1 MGLNDLH
8 PQKNDPKKNE
18 LDERDLQITRWI
30 KEMPDLEPPSRL
42 LSSVMEALQPKRSPW
57 WRRMYLWAQ
66 TPKTVHLTPLKLA
79 PVAAVLFVAIL
90 VSSLLLFRQKEA
102 PYLQSSGERPIP
114 VVFSLNLSGAQSVSV
129 IGTFN
134 AWKPRGYE
142 MQLDRE
148 LKRWSLTVSL
158 PEGRH
163 EYMFLVDGQKMIL
176 DPEALIHQEDGFGN
190 QNSVLVLRRANG
202 ETT

>member
-8 PQKNDPKKNE
+8 PKKDDPEKNE

-42 LSSVMEALQPKRSPW
+42 LSSVMEALQPKGSPW

-66 TPKTVHLTPLKLA
+66 TPKTIRLTPLKLA
-79 PVAAVLFVAIL
+79 PVAAVLIVVIL
-90 VSSLLLFRQKEA
+90 LSSLLFLRQKEA
-102 PYLQSSGERPIP
+102 PYLQGSGERRIP
-114 VVFSLNLSGAQSVSV
+114 VVFSLSLSGVQSVSV
-129 IGTFN
+129 VGSFN
-134 AWKPRGYE
+134 AWKPQGYE

-148 LKRWSLTVSL
+148 LKRWVLAVSL

-163 EYMFLVDGQKMIL
+163 EYVFLVNGQKMIL

-190 QNSVLVLRRANG
+190 QNSVLVLRRKNG

>member
-8 PQKNDPKKNE
+8 PQKNDPEKNE

-42 LSSVMEALQPKRSPW
+42 LSSVMEAVQPKRSPW

-129 IGTFN
+129 VGSFN
-134 AWKPRGYE
+134 TWKPQGYE

-148 LKRWSLTVSL
+148 LKRWVLAVSL

-163 EYMFLVDGQKMIL
+163 EYVFLVNGQKMIL

-190 QNSVLVLRRANG
+190 QNSVLVLRRKNG

>member
-8 PQKNDPKKNE
+8 PKKDDPEKNE

-30 KEMPDLEPPSRL
+30 KEMPDLEPPQRL
-42 LSSVMEALQPKRSPW
+42 LSSVMESLQPKRSPW
-57 WRRMYLWAQ
+57 WHQIYLWAQ
-66 TPKTVHLTPLKLA
+66 TPKTIRLTPLKLA
-79 PVAAVLFVAIL
+79 PVTAVFLIAIL
-90 VSSLLLFRQKEA
+90 LSGLFFLRQKEA
-102 PYLQSSGERPIP
+102 PYLQSSEERLIP

-129 IGTFN
+129 VGSFN
-134 AWKPRGYE
+134 AWKPQGYE

-148 LKRWSLTVSL
+148 LKRWVLAVSL

-163 EYMFLVDGQKMIL
+163 EYVFLVNGQKMIL

-190 QNSVLVLRRANG
+190 QNSVLVLRRKNG

>member
-8 PQKNDPKKNE
+8 PQKNDSENNA

-30 KEMPDLEPPSRL
+30 KEMPDLEPPPGL
-42 LSSVMEALQPKRSPW
+42 LSSVMEALHPKRPPW
-57 WRRMYLWAQ
+57 WHRMYLWAQ
-66 TPKTVHLTPLKLA
+66 TPKTIRLTPLKLA
-79 PVAAVLFVAIL
+79 PAAAVLFVAIL
-90 VSSLLLFRQKEA
+90 LSSLFFLRQKEA
-102 PYLQSSGERPIP
+102 TYLQSSAERPIP

-129 IGTFN
+129 VGSFN
-134 AWKPRGYE
+134 AWKPQGYE

-148 LKRWSLTVSL
+148 LKRWVLTVSL

-163 EYMFLVDGQKMIL
+163 EYVFLVDGQRMIL
-176 DPEALIHQEDGFGN
+176 DPGALIHQEDGFGN
-190 QNSVLVLRRANG
+190 QNSVLVLRRKNG